1 MYDKVF
7 ALNACKI
14 TKNALPLQIVR
25 TIQHFSMSNFW
36 QRTLSGTVY
45 VALVVASILVHP
57 AFFGLLFMLVT
68 ALAVREY
75 HHLMHSH
82 NSLMV
87 CATGAA
93 ALMFCTSYFYFTG
106 TQVQPLL
113 IYGFVFFTTMAML
126 LELFR
131 TPTNPIQN
139 WGNLWTSLIM
149 IALPFSMMNGILI
162 YNKYVLLALFITIW
176 INDSGAYC
184 IGSLMAKRKGGNHK
198 MFPRVS
204 PGKSWEGLVG
214 GVLFALL
221 AGYVFYL
228 IGWTD
233 NMHLTPYP
241 LLDSLLFAL
250 VVALFGTLGDLM
262 ESLFK
267 RTIGVKD
274 SGRFMPG
281 HGGVLDRFDSL
292 LLAIPAVYF
301 VFVYIASVL

>member
-1 MYDKVF
+1 
-7 ALNACKI
+7 
-14 TKNALPLQIVR
+14 
-25 TIQHFSMSNFW
+25 MSNFW

-57 AFFGLLFMLVT
+57 VFFGVLFLIVT
-68 ALAVREY
+68 CMAVREY
-75 HHLMHSH
+75 HQLLHSH
-82 NSLMV
+82 FALVM
-87 CATGAA
+87 CAVGSAA
-93 ALMFCTSYFYFTG
+93 MMFCASFAYFSEG
-106 TQVQPLL
+106 IRHWILEG
-113 IYGFVFFTTMAML
+113 GFIFFSMLAML

-131 TPTNPIQN
+131 NPTEPIQN
-139 WGNLWTSLIM
+139 WGNLWVSLMM
-149 IALPFSMMNGILI
+149 IALPFSLMNDILV

-184 IGSLMAKRKGGNHK
+184 IGSLMSKRKGGNHK

-204 PGKSWEGLVG
+204 PGKSWEGLIG
-214 GVLFALL
+214 GIVFALV

-233 NMHLTPYP
+233 TMHITSSP
-241 LLDSLLFAL
+241 LADSLLFAL
-250 VVALFGTLGDLM
+250 VVAVFGTLGDLM

-292 LLAIPAVYF
+292 LLATPAVYF
-301 VFVYIASVL
+301 FFVHLPTLF